1 MKIFE
6 KLTNLFAAVAFAEEG
21 DAETARQLA
30 SEDDEGAAGGRVQ
43 RAKPASRP
51 APRADVPMTGRSRA

>member
-30 SEDDEGAAGGRVQ
+30 AEDDEGAAGGHVP
-43 RAKPASRP
+43 RARPASRP